1 MDLIF
6 EIIAGFSIYLIFIG
20 ILDYYVSKDLY
31 QMQEINKLKKDK
43 G

>member
-1 MDLIF
+1 M
-6 EIIAGFSIYLIFIG
+6 IAILSIYLIFIG
-20 ILDYYVSKDLY
+20 ILDYYISKDLY

>member
-6 EIIAGFSIYLIFIG
+6 EIIALLSIYLIFID

-31 QMQEINKLKKDK
+31 QMQEINDLRKDV
-43 G
+43 